1 MHVHVHVHVCTQST
15 YMHVYHVCLVCLQ
28 KAAAAHS
35 RLVRTVSGVDGS
47 GRGQGSHVVQETV
60 DFLNYCLEV
69 WEITG
74 IAVTRTC
81 YFLSSFSF
89 LI

>member
-1 MHVHVHVHVCTQST
+1 MYTVYIHVHVYHV
-15 YMHVYHVCLVCLQ
+15 HVCLVCLQ

-81 YFLSSFSF
+81 FFLSSFSF
-89 LI
+89 FI